1 MQGRP
6 INPKNDL
13 CGVCTKSAGINLSR
27 KKLMGSQLHLPLCQL
42 PFLTSLQLQEN
53 LFSGQLPAEIEQCTN
68 LEHLNLGANNFTG
81 PILESIFALQSLQY
95 LNLSLNMFTGGL
107 PGAFGYLQKLQV
119 LDVVASGVN
128 GSIPVE
134 LGNLVEMKN
143 LSLSWNSFS
152 PGTVNDYILPSNQFS
167 KSIAHSKLEKHQ
179 PVGFAIH
186 HNRHSYNG

>member
-1 MQGRP
+1 MSGYFSSGRCKVDP
-6 INPKNDL
+6 FILKMFL
-13 CGVCTKSAGINLSR
+13 CGVCTKSAGINLAR
-27 KKLMGSQLHLPLCQL
+27 NKLMGSQLHLPLCQL

-81 PILESIFALQSLQY
+81 PISESIFSLQSLQY

-107 PGAFGYLQKLQV
+107 PGAFGHLQKLQV

-128 GSIPVE
+128 GSFPVE
-134 LGNLVEMKN
+134 LGSLVEMKN

-152 PGTVNDYILPSNQFS
+152 PGTVNDYTLPRYYFS
-167 KSIAHSKLEKHQ
+167 KTTAHSQLE
-179 PVGFAIH
+179 IH
-186 HNRHSYNG
+186 